1 MLHPRLCI
9 FMGIHIVR
17 GLWAQEQLKAFQ
29 DLLKEGLTVIDAPV
43 IIDAPVM
50 DHLLHWHY
58 NTKLEANAK
67 EVEVEGIEVEV

>member
-1 MLHPRLCI
+1 
-9 FMGIHIVR
+9 MGIHIVR

-29 DLLKEGLTVIDAPV
+29 DLLKEGLTV
-43 IIDAPVM
+43 IDAPVM